1 MDDNELINGILKE
14 FKMLNSISNV
24 LNDDLYKLY
33 IKKSIQTILNLTNR
47 YNFPNEL
54 RYVVLDLVN
63 EFYNDNDFMKSVTG
77 GEVNQSI
84 KSISEEGRQVTFGNA
99 SESTINSLLSAYIS
113 NRLNMRRQEIYR
125 YRLLYKVKGV

>member
-47 YNFPNEL
+47 YVFPNEL
-54 RYVVLDLVN
+54 RYVVLDLIN
-63 EFYNDNDFMKSVTG
+63 ELYNDNGFIKSVTNN
-77 GEVNQSI
+77 ETTQSI

-99 SESTINSLLSAYIS
+99 SESTVNSLLSSYIS
-113 NRLNMRRQEIYR
+113 NRLDIRKQEINR
-125 YRLLYKVKGV
+125 YKLLYKVKGV

>member
-14 FKMLNSISNV
+14 FKMFNSISNV

-47 YNFPNEL
+47 YVFPNEL
-54 RYVVLDLVN
+54 RYVVLDLIN
-63 EFYNDNDFMKSVTG
+63 ELYNDNGFIKSVTNN
-77 GEVNQSI
+77 ETTQSI

-99 SESTINSLLSAYIS
+99 SESTVNSLLSSYIS
-113 NRLNMRRQEIYR
+113 NRLDIRKQEIYR

>member
-14 FKMLNSISNV
+14 FKILNSISNV

-99 SESTINSLLSAYIS
+99 SESTVNSLLSSYIS
-113 NRLNMRRQEIYR
+113 NRLDMRKQEINR
-125 YRLLYKVKGV
+125 YKLLYKVKGV